1 MHKYQ
6 YEACIYKLT
15 KFFSPFLSIHQQR
28 GEDNQTIKMYMR
40 YTFMKR
46 RDDKLA
52 PLAYMHYMEKG

>member
-6 YEACIYKLT
+6 ILRMHIKLT
-15 KFFSPFLSIHQQR
+15 KFFSPFLSINEQR

-40 YTFMKR
+40 YIFMKR

-52 PLAYMHYMEKG
+52 PSAFMHYMEKE